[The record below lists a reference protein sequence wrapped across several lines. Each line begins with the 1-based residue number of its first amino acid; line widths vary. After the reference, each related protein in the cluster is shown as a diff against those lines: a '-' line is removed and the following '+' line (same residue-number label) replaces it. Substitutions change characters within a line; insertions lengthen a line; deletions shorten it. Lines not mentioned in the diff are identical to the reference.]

1 MILMLKYGGIN
12 FKYNKKMKRI
22 IIILLLACGTIAQ
35 AQKAEN
41 IIIIT
46 TDGFRWQEAFKGM
59 DETLARDKKFNQNDS
74 SYIYKKYW
82 AETPKERREK
92 LMPFMWSVLAK
103 KGQIY
108 GNRTVG
114 NKVNNANPYWFSYP
128 GYNEIMTGYADT
140 LINSNHYPANPNITI
155 LEFLNKQPKIKGKVA
170 AFGAWDAFDNIL
182 NEKRADFPVV
192 SAFDNVGGKTPNEKQ
207 KLINAMRTD
216 SFKPFHEEECL
227 DVFTHYGA
235 LEELKTNKPRVLY
248 ISYGETDEWAH
259 YGFYRSYLDA
269 AHQVD
274 AWIKEIWDF
283 IENDPQYKGKTALV
297 FTTDHGRGDITKA
310 EWTSHGPHIK
320 DASEI
325 WFATMGPEIE
335 AKGEMTNEN
344 QLYQNQFAQTMA
356 KIMGYTFEANH
367 PIANEIPGVIK

>member
-1 MILMLKYGGIN
+1 MKKIFLILVLFTAITSK
-12 FKYNKKMKRI
+12 
-22 IIILLLACGTIAQ
+22 AQ
-35 AQKAEN
+35 QAEN

-59 DETLARDKKFNQNDS
+59 DETLARDKKFNQADS
-74 SYIYKKYW
+74 AYIYKKYW
-82 AETPKERREK
+82 SIDVSERREK

-108 GNRTVG
+108 GNRALG

-140 LINSNHYPANPNITI
+140 LINSNHYPENPNVTV
-155 LEFLNKQPKIKGKVA
+155 LEYLNKQPKIKGKVV
-170 AFGAWDAFDNIL
+170 AFGAWDAFDKIL
-182 NEKRADFPVV
+182 NEKRAGFPVI
-192 SAFDNVGGKTPNEKQ
+192 SAFDKVGGENPTEKQ
-207 KLINAMRTD
+207 KLINAMLAD

-227 DVFTHYGA
+227 DVYTHYGA

-259 YGFYRSYLDA
+259 AGFYRSYLDA

-283 IENDPQYKGKTALV
+283 VQNDPQYKDKTALV
-297 FTTDHGRGDITKA
+297 FTTDHGRGDKVKA
-310 EWTSHGPHIK
+310 EWTSHGNK
-320 DASEI
+320 FEGSSAI
-325 WFATMGPEIE
+325 WFAAMGPKIE
-335 AKGEMTNEN
+335 AKGEMKIES

-356 KIMGYTFEANH
+356 KIMGYTFEAEH
-367 PIANEIPGVIK
+367 PIAKEITGVIK

>member
-1 MILMLKYGGIN
+1 M
-12 FKYNKKMKRI
+12 KKI
-22 IIILLLACGTIAQ
+22 VIILFLFSAVITQ
-35 AQKAEN
+35 AQQAEN

-82 AETPKERREK
+82 AENVNERREK

-108 GNRTVG
+108 GNRTLG

-128 GYNEIMTGYADT
+128 GYSEIMTGYADT
-140 LINSNHYPANPNITI
+140 LINSNQYPENPNTTV
-155 LEFLNKQPKIKGKVA
+155 LEYLNQQTKLKGKVT
-170 AFGAWDAFDNIL
+170 AFGAWYVFDNIL
-182 NEKRADFPVV
+182 NEKRAGFSVT
-192 SAFDNVGGKTPNEKQ
+192 SAFDKVGGTNPNEKQ
-207 KLINAMRTD
+207 KLINAMMAD

-259 YGFYRSYLDA
+259 AGFYRSYLDA

-274 AWIKEIWDF
+274 AWIKEIWNF
-283 IENDPQYKGKTALV
+283 VQNDPQYKDKTALV
-297 FTTDHGRGDITKA
+297 FTTDHGRGDKVKA
-310 EWTSHGPHIK
+310 EWTSHGNK
-320 DASEI
+320 FEGSSEI
-325 WFATMGPEIE
+325 WFAAMGPQIE
-335 AKGEMTNEN
+335 AKGEMKNEN

-356 KIMGYTFEANH
+356 KIMGYTFKANH
-367 PIANEIPGVIK
+367 PVAQEITGVVK

>member
-1 MILMLKYGGIN
+1 
-12 FKYNKKMKRI
+12 MKRI

-41 IIIIT
+41 IIVIT
-46 TDGFRWQEAFKGM
+46 TDGFRWQEAFNGM

-108 GNRTVG
+108 GNRKLG

-140 LINSNHYPANPNITI
+140 LINSNKYPVNPNITV

-170 AFGAWDAFDNIL
+170 AYGAWDAFDNIF
-182 NEKRADFPVV
+182 NEKRAGFPVV
-192 SAFDNVGGKTPNEKQ
+192 SAFDNVGGKTPNERQ
-207 KLINAMRTD
+207 KLINSMRTD

-283 IENDPQYKGKTALV
+283 VESDPQYKGKTALV
-297 FTTDHGRGDITKA
+297 FTTDHGRGDIIKA

-325 WFATMGPEIE
+325 WFATMGPQIE
-335 AKGEMTNEN
+335 AKGEMKNEN
-344 QLYQNQFAQTMA
+344 QLYQNQFAQTMS

-367 PIANEIPGVIK
+367 PIANEIPGVAK

>member
-1 MILMLKYGGIN
+1 MKKIFLIL
-12 FKYNKKMKRI
+12 
-22 IIILLLACGTIAQ
+22 ILFVAVSSQ
-35 AQKAEN
+35 AQKTEN

-59 DETLARDKKFNQNDS
+59 DEALARDKKFNQNDS
-74 SYIYKKYW
+74 AYIYKKYW
-82 AETPKERREK
+82 TENANERREK

-108 GNRTVG
+108 GNRSLG

-140 LINSNHYPANPNITI
+140 LINSNKYPANPNITV
-155 LEFLNKQPKIKGKVA
+155 LEFLNKQAKIKGKVA
-170 AFGAWDAFDNIL
+170 AFGAWDAFDTIL
-182 NEKRADFPVV
+182 NEKRAGFPVV
-192 SAFDNVGGKTPNEKQ
+192 SAFDKVGGKSPTERQ
-207 KLINAMRTD
+207 KLINAMLAD

-235 LEELKTNKPRVLY
+235 LEELKTNKPKVLY

-259 YGFYRSYLDA
+259 AGFYRSYLDA

-283 IENDPQYKGKTALV
+283 VQNDPQYKDKTALV
-297 FTTDHGRGDITKA
+297 FTTDHGRGDLIKA
-310 EWTSHGPHIK
+310 EWTSHGPQIK

-325 WFATMGPEIE
+325 WFATMGPKIE
-335 AKGEMTNEN
+335 AKGEMKEKN
-344 QLYQNQFAQTMA
+344 QLYQDQFAQTMA

-367 PIANEIPGVIK
+367 PIAKEISSVIK

>member
-1 MILMLKYGGIN
+1 MKKIFLILVLFTAITSK
-12 FKYNKKMKRI
+12 
-22 IIILLLACGTIAQ
+22 AQ
-35 AQKAEN
+35 QAEN

-59 DETLARDKKFNQNDS
+59 DETLARDKKFNQADS
-74 SYIYKKYW
+74 TYIYKKYW
-82 AETPKERREK
+82 SIDVDERREK

-108 GNRTVG
+108 GNRALG

-140 LINSNHYPANPNITI
+140 LINSNHYPENPNVTI
-155 LEFLNKQPKIKGKVA
+155 LEYLNKQPKINGKVA
-170 AFGAWDAFDNIL
+170 AFGAWDAFDKIL
-182 NEKRADFPVV
+182 NEKRAGFPVI
-192 SAFDNVGGKTPNEKQ
+192 SAFDKVGGENPTEKQ
-207 KLINAMRTD
+207 KLINAMLAD

-227 DVFTHYGA
+227 DVYTHYGA

-259 YGFYRSYLDA
+259 AGFYRSYLDA

-283 IENDPQYKGKTALV
+283 VQNDPQYKDKTALV
-297 FTTDHGRGDITKA
+297 FTTDHGRGDKVKA
-310 EWTSHGPHIK
+310 EWTSHGNK
-320 DASEI
+320 FEGSSAI
-325 WFATMGPEIE
+325 WFAAMGPKIE
-335 AKGEMTNEN
+335 AKGEMKIES

-356 KIMGYTFEANH
+356 KIMGYTFEAEH
-367 PIANEIPGVIK
+367 PIAEEIMGVLK

>member
-1 MILMLKYGGIN
+1 MKKIFLILVLFTAITSK
-12 FKYNKKMKRI
+12 
-22 IIILLLACGTIAQ
+22 AQ
-35 AQKAEN
+35 QAEN

-59 DETLARDKKFNQNDS
+59 DETLARDKKFNQADS
-74 SYIYKKYW
+74 TYIYKKYW
-82 AETPKERREK
+82 SIDVDERREK

-108 GNRTVG
+108 GNRALG

-140 LINSNHYPANPNITI
+140 LINSNHYPENPNVTI
-155 LEFLNKQPKIKGKVA
+155 LEYLNKQPKINGKVA
-170 AFGAWDAFDNIL
+170 AFGAWDAFDKIL
-182 NEKRADFPVV
+182 NEKRAGFPVI
-192 SAFDNVGGKTPNEKQ
+192 SAFDKVGGENPTEKQ
-207 KLINAMRTD
+207 KLINAMLAD

-227 DVFTHYGA
+227 DVYTHYGA

-259 YGFYRSYLDA
+259 AGFYRSYLDA

-283 IENDPQYKGKTALV
+283 VQNDPQYKDKTALV
-297 FTTDHGRGDITKA
+297 FTTDHGRGDKVKA
-310 EWTSHGPHIK
+310 EWTSHGNK
-320 DASEI
+320 FEGSSAI
-325 WFATMGPEIE
+325 WFAAMGPKIE
-335 AKGEMTNEN
+335 AKGEMKIES

-356 KIMGYTFEANH
+356 KIMGYTFEAEH
-367 PIANEIPGVIK
+367 PIAEEIIDVIK

>member
-1 MILMLKYGGIN
+1 MKKIFLILVLFTAITSK
-12 FKYNKKMKRI
+12 
-22 IIILLLACGTIAQ
+22 AQ
-35 AQKAEN
+35 QAEN

-59 DETLARDKKFNQNDS
+59 DETLARDKKFNQADS
-74 SYIYKKYW
+74 TYIYKKYW
-82 AETPKERREK
+82 SIDVDERREK

-108 GNRTVG
+108 GNRALG

-140 LINSNHYPANPNITI
+140 LINSNHYPENPNVTI
-155 LEFLNKQPKIKGKVA
+155 LEYLNKQPKINGKVA
-170 AFGAWDAFDNIL
+170 AFGAWDAFDKIL
-182 NEKRADFPVV
+182 NEKRAGFPVI
-192 SAFDNVGGKTPNEKQ
+192 SAFDKVGGENPTEKQ
-207 KLINAMRTD
+207 KLINAMLAD

-227 DVFTHYGA
+227 DVYTHYGA

-259 YGFYRSYLDA
+259 AGFYRSYLDA

-283 IENDPQYKGKTALV
+283 VQNDPQYKDKTALV
-297 FTTDHGRGDITKA
+297 FTTDHGRGDKVKA
-310 EWTSHGPHIK
+310 EWTSHGNK
-320 DASEI
+320 FEGSSAI
-325 WFATMGPEIE
+325 WFAAMGPKIE
-335 AKGEMTNEN
+335 AKGEMKIES

-356 KIMGYTFEANH
+356 KIMGYTFEAEH
-367 PIANEIPGVIK
+367 PIAEEIIGVIK

>member
-1 MILMLKYGGIN
+1 M
-12 FKYNKKMKRI
+12 KKI
-22 IIILLLACGTIAQ
+22 FLILLLCSAFTSKAQ
-35 AQKAEN
+35 QAEN

-59 DETLARDKKFNQNDS
+59 DETLARDKKFNQADS
-74 SYIYKKYW
+74 AYIYKKYW
-82 AETPKERREK
+82 ADNINERREK

-108 GNRTVG
+108 GNRTLG

-140 LINSNHYPANPNITI
+140 LINSNHYPANPNVTI
-155 LEFLNKQPKIKGKVA
+155 LEYLNMQPKIKGRVT

-182 NEKRADFPVV
+182 NEKRAGFPVI
-192 SAFDNVGGKTPNEKQ
+192 SAFDKVGGKNPTEKQ
-207 KLINAMRTD
+207 KLINAMLAD

-235 LEELKTNKPRVLY
+235 LDELKTNKPRVLY

-259 YGFYRSYLDA
+259 AGFYRSYLDA

-283 IENDPQYKGKTALV
+283 VQNDPQYKDKTALV
-297 FTTDHGRGDITKA
+297 FTTDHGRGDITKS
-310 EWTSHGPHIK
+310 EWTSHGPKIK

-325 WFATMGPEIE
+325 WFATMGPLIE
-335 AKGEMTNEN
+335 AKGEMKNEN

-367 PIANEIPGVIK
+367 PIAKEISGVVK

>member
-1 MILMLKYGGIN
+1 M
-12 FKYNKKMKRI
+12 KKI
-22 IIILLLACGTIAQ
+22 FLILLLFSAILSKAQ
-35 AQKAEN
+35 QAEN

-59 DETLARDKKFNQNDS
+59 DENLARDKKFNQNDS

-82 AETPKERREK
+82 AENPKERREK

-103 KGQIY
+103 KGQLY
-108 GNRTVG
+108 GNRTLG

-140 LINSNHYPANPNITI
+140 LINSNKYPANPNVTV
-155 LEFLNKQPKIKGKVA
+155 LEYLNKQPKIKGKVA

-182 NEKRADFPVV
+182 NDKT
-192 SAFDNVGGKTPNEKQ
+192 GGKNPTEKQ
-207 KLINAMRTD
+207 QLINAMLAD

-259 YGFYRSYLDA
+259 AGFYRSYLDA

-274 AWIKEIWDF
+274 SWMKEIWNF
-283 IENDPQYKGKTALV
+283 VQNDPQYKNKTALI
-297 FTTDHGRGDITKA
+297 FTTDHGRGDLTKA
-310 EWTSHGPHIK
+310 EWTSHGPDIK

-325 WFATMGPEIE
+325 WFAAMGPQIE
-335 AKGEMTNEN
+335 AKGEMTNKN
-344 QLYQNQFAQTMA
+344 QLYQNQFAQTIA
-356 KIMGYTFEANH
+356 KIMGYTYEAKH
-367 PIANEIPGVIK
+367 PISKEIPGIIK

>member
-1 MILMLKYGGIN
+1 MKKIFLILVLFTAITSK
-12 FKYNKKMKRI
+12 
-22 IIILLLACGTIAQ
+22 AQ
-35 AQKAEN
+35 QAEN

-59 DETLARDKKFNQNDS
+59 DETLARDKKFNQADS
-74 SYIYKKYW
+74 TYIYKKYW
-82 AETPKERREK
+82 SIDVDERREK

-108 GNRTVG
+108 GNRALG

-140 LINSNHYPANPNITI
+140 LINSNHYPENPNVTI
-155 LEFLNKQPKIKGKVA
+155 LEYLNKQPKINGKVA
-170 AFGAWDAFDNIL
+170 AFGAWDAFDKIL
-182 NEKRADFPVV
+182 NEKRAGFPVI
-192 SAFDNVGGKTPNEKQ
+192 SAFDKVGGENPTEKQ
-207 KLINAMRTD
+207 KLINAMLAD

-227 DVFTHYGA
+227 DVYTHYGA

-259 YGFYRSYLDA
+259 AGFYRSYLDA

-283 IENDPQYKGKTALV
+283 VQNDPQYKDKTALV
-297 FTTDHGRGDITKA
+297 FTTDHGRGDKVKA
-310 EWTSHGPHIK
+310 EWTSHGNK
-320 DASEI
+320 FEGSSAI
-325 WFATMGPEIE
+325 WFAAMGPKIE
-335 AKGEMTNEN
+335 AKGEMKIES

-356 KIMGYTFEANH
+356 KIMGYTFEAQH
-367 PIANEIPGVIK
+367 PIAKEITGVNK

>member
-1 MILMLKYGGIN
+1 
-12 FKYNKKMKRI
+12 MKRI

-182 NEKRADFPVV
+182 NEKRAGFPVV

-274 AWIKEIWDF
+274 TWIKEIWDF
-283 IENDPQYKGKTALV
+283 VETDPQYKGKTALV
-297 FTTDHGRGDITKA
+297 FTTDHGRGDIIKA
-310 EWTSHGPHIK
+310 EWTSHGPHIN

-325 WFATMGPEIE
+325 WFATMGPQIE
-335 AKGEMTNEN
+335 PKGEMKNEN

-367 PIANEIPGVIK
+367 PIANEIPGLVK